1 MAWRSSIDSFTSLQ
15 GENVMAVRTWDQKV
29 KNVVR
34 KEVLKERG
42 NSVKTALFMPADTAY
57 CVEEAKNSG
66 LINDETELILVDKDS
81 TTLSLGYNR
90 CVDGLGHQDDW
101 IQLRRGKVEDVLR
114 DLRPENVAVTDGWCD
129 YLEFLY
135 LDTCGEL
142 SPTMVDSL
150 EIAAK
155 NKVITEKTTIAFTFS
170 TAQRMWDTSYAT
182 HFVKDRP
189 DFCHCFS
196 ENEKRNRV
204 CNTLAQTIKHATGRA
219 FSRIAFGCAYKEMG
233 GGFPMM
239 TAVLPGKSYKW
250 DENIFADLGY
260 NGNRRNYTL

>member
-1 MAWRSSIDSFTSLQ
+1 MATKTK
-15 GENVMAVRTWDQKV
+15 VWDQTV

-34 KEVLKERG
+34 KEVLKKRG
-42 NSVKTALFMPADTAY
+42 ISVKTALFMPADTAY

-66 LINDETELILVDKDS
+66 LINDNTDLILVDKDS

-90 CVDGLGHQDDW
+90 CVDGLGHDDDY

-129 YLEFLY
+129 YLGFLY

-150 EIAAK
+150 EIATK

-182 HFVKDRP
+182 HFVRDRMTTKDLI
-189 DFCHCFS
+189 DQAMYVLGFCDYFS
-196 ENEKRNRV
+196 ENEKRNKI
-204 CNTLAQTIKHATGRA
+204 CNTLAETNKFATGRA

-260 NGNRRNYTL
+260 NGNRRNYTLCKD